1 MREFLKTID
10 EITTLIGEAANILVS
25 DENVEEYLIE
35 AMDRGDILDDP
46 DIAVID
52 YIKELFKNN

>member
-1 MREFLKTID
+1 MKEFLKTID
-10 EITTLIGEAANILVS
+10 EITTLIGRAANIVAS
-25 DENVEEYLIE
+25 NENVEEYLIE
-35 AMDRGDILDDP
+35 AMHRGDILDEP